1 MIKRTDARLL
11 EQILGKHLKK
21 MQTIYTDF
29 LKNSEQASTK
39 LTSLQADG
47 AVKVWLSECNLVAKD
62 LTAAW
67 DIDALLVKPVQ
78 RITRYQLLL
87 AQIFEHTSEDHPD
100 WQALRVTV
108 EELASLLKNIDDLK
122 KRDPDGWE
130 DCWPKAKGVGCSHW
144 HC

>member
-1 MIKRTDARLL
+1 MIKKDRRTFIGANF
-11 EQILGKHLKK
+11 GKHLKK

-78 RITRYQLLL
+78 PYHAVPAATC
-87 AQIFEHTSEDHPD
+87 PD
-100 WQALRVTV
+100 L
-108 EELASLLKNIDDLK
+108 
-122 KRDPDGWE
+122 
-130 DCWPKAKGVGCSHW
+130 
-144 HC
+144 